1 MEMMINFRILYLR
14 SMVDLNRA
22 ILIKNRCGGDRI
34 VVGFNCAIRAYHHY
48 SCEFKLRL
56 WRGVLGTTLCNKVY
70 Q

>member
-1 MEMMINFRILYLR
+1 MMINFRILYLR

-22 ILIKNRCGGDRI
+22 VLITNRRGGDRI

-48 SCEFKLRL
+48 SCEFEPRL